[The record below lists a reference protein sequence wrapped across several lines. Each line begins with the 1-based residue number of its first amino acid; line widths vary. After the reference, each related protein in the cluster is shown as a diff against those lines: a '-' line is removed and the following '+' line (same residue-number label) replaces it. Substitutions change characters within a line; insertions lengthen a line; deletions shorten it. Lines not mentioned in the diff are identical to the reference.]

1 MPVLRTAIDRE
12 SASFQENRAAMLSLI
27 DGFRAVES
35 QVLAADE
42 RASEKFAAR
51 GQLTPRR
58 RIELLL
64 DPGAPFYELSSL
76 AGYRMHDDSEG
87 SAAGGGLI
95 TGIGSVAGVRCLVMA
110 SNSAVK
116 GGTVAP
122 MGLRKSL
129 RAQAIA
135 LENKL
140 PVVNLVESGGA
151 NLNYQAEIFLEG
163 GRSFANQA
171 RLSAAGIPQIT
182 VVHGNA
188 TAGGAYMPGLSD
200 VVIMVR
206 NRARVFLAGPPLVRA
221 ATGEIADEE
230 ALGGAVMHAGQAGT
244 AEFLAADDR
253 EAVETARETMAAL
266 GWRERCRHHEPESA
280 TPPLYPA
287 DDLPGL
293 VPVDFR
299 KSYDVREVIARIAD
313 GSRFLEFKADFE
325 PFTICGFAAIGGY
338 GCGIIGNNGPI
349 DTKGAVRA
357 TQFIQL
363 CCANDRPL
371 IYLQN
376 TTGYMVGARA
386 EREGIVKHGA
396 KMIQAVANA
405 SVPQITLMIGA
416 SFGAGNYGMCGRGM
430 DPRFAFSWPNAR
442 LAVMGGRQAAR
453 VLGDITRA
461 KLQRTGKTADETAL
475 ARMEQKLVDQIEG
488 ESDALYATARL
499 WDDGIIDPR
508 DTRPLLTYL
517 LSVCRE
523 AETRPLSPT
532 SFGVARM

>member
-1 MPVLRTAIDRE
+1 
-12 SASFQENRAAMLSLI
+12 
-27 DGFRAVES
+27 
-35 QVLAADE
+35 
-42 RASEKFAAR
+42 
-51 GQLTPRR
+51 
-58 RIELLL
+58 
-64 DPGAPFYELSSL
+64 
-76 AGYRMHDDSEG
+76 
-87 SAAGGGLI
+87 
-95 TGIGSVAGVRCLVMA
+95 
-110 SNSAVK
+110 
-116 GGTVAP
+116 
-122 MGLRKSL
+122 
-129 RAQAIA
+129 
-135 LENKL
+135 
-140 PVVNLVESGGA
+140 
-151 NLNYQAEIFLEG
+151 
-163 GRSFANQA
+163 
-171 RLSAAGIPQIT
+171 
-182 VVHGNA
+182 
-188 TAGGAYMPGLSD
+188 
-200 VVIMVR
+200 
-206 NRARVFLAGPPLVRA
+206 
-221 ATGEIADEE
+221 
-230 ALGGAVMHAGQAGT
+230 
-244 AEFLAADDR
+244 
-253 EAVETARETMAAL
+253 
-266 GWRERCRHHEPESA
+266 
-280 TPPLYPA
+280 
-287 DDLPGL
+287 
-293 VPVDFR
+293 
-299 KSYDVREVIARIAD
+299 VREVIARIAD

-338 GCGIIGNNGPI
+338 GCGIICNNGPI